1 MYSDIA
7 SAGLDHYRTGK
18 EETCWRF
25 WVYSLHFSESRI
37 VFYDTIYS
45 LRGADTREHLG
56 GHILHNIITQAM
68 ILTHMVVEVLQYT
81 ICTTPTSVQ
90 ISVFLSSP
98 YLELMH
104 FEAARNVFR

>member
-1 MYSDIA
+1 M
-7 SAGLDHYRTGK
+7 SAFL
-18 EETCWRF
+18 
-25 WVYSLHFSESRI
+25 VYSSHFSEYRI

-68 ILTHMVVEVLQYT
+68 ILAHMVVEVLQSA
-81 ICTTPTSVQ
+81 ICTMSASVQ

-104 FEAARNVFR
+104 FEAARHVFG